1 MTHRGS
7 GVMAETPPTARARLH
22 QPGTSRSALSR
33 AHWPTGAIGPKASC
47 DPMPKIESR
56 EAPCCF
62 LR

>member
-7 GVMAETPPTARARLH
+7 GVMAETPPT
-22 QPGTSRSALSR
+22 
-33 AHWPTGAIGPKASC
+33 TGAIGPKASC

-62 LR
+62 LREAPWFFVPSVLSA